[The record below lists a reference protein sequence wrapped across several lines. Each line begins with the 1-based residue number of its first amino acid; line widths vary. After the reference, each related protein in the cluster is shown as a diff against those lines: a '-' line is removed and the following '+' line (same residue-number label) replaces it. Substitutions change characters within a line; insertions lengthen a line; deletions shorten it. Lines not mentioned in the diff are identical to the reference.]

1 MHVSFLKVI
10 DIFRL
15 IIFELEFIDTHN
27 STSIYL
33 IKNKSSMI
41 RLEDS

>member
-27 STSIYL
+27 ISIYL